1 MQAHLINLWKE
12 VNEFFGANPAMGKGR
27 RFEIGEIRF
36 SMGMHRYYLEQEIQ
50 FDEEMRKRIDTL
62 AEKYKLRLDEREPT
76 NLVLFDHAN
85 EYIGRVQDT
94 RLILMPQKIQEPL
107 FYDLLRLYIDS

>member
-1 MQAHLINLWKE
+1 MRLIDLWKE
-12 VNEFFGANPAMGKGR
+12 IQEFLNSAPVPGKGK

-36 SMGMHRYYLEQEIQ
+36 SMGMHRYYLEQEIR
-50 FDEEMRKRIDTL
+50 FDEAMRIRIDTL

-76 NLVLFDHAN
+76 NLVLFDHVN
-85 EYIGRVQDT
+85 QYIGRVQDN
-94 RLILMPQKIQEPL
+94 RLILMPQKMQEPL